1 MDSQRRRLVK
11 ATGATLLGVGGFGA
25 ATARTQELA
34 KIIVGF
40 PAGSSID
47 AAARRVAEKLMPDY
61 ARAAVVDNRVG
72 AGGQLAVAA
81 MKTLPADGSALLI
94 TPMSILGVYP
104 HTYRK
109 LPYDPIADLTPVSQG
124 VLFDY
129 GFAVG
134 TAVPEAVKTV
144 PEFMS
149 WCKANPGMASIG
161 SPATG
166 STLHFTGIMLG
177 RASGVDI
184 THVGYRGSQAAA
196 QDLIGG
202 QLPALVCPLGELIRH
217 LQGVKVRVLATS
229 GANRSR
235 FTPNVP
241 TLVEQGFR
249 DFAFSEWFGFY
260 LPAKAPDEEV
270 QSLNKAIRLAL
281 NAPGVAE
288 GLAPFGLECAPS
300 SPDSLVRVLKADTE
314 RWGPIVKTVGFTAEN

>member
-1 MDSQRRRLVK
+1 MNTQRRSLVQ
-11 ATGATLLGVGGFGA
+11 TIGATLLAGGGFGSA
-25 ATARTQELA
+25 KARTQELA

-40 PAGSSID
+40 PAGSAID
-47 AAARRVAEKLMPDY
+47 AAARRVAEKLMPAY
-61 ARAAVVDNRVG
+61 ARSAVVDNRAG
-72 AGGQLAVAA
+72 AGGQLAVTA
-81 MKTLPADGSALLI
+81 MKTQAADGSALLI

-124 VLFDY
+124 VIFDY

-134 TAVPEAVKTV
+134 TAVPESVKTV

-149 WCKANPGMASIG
+149 WCKANPGKASIG

-177 RASGVDI
+177 RAAGVDI
-184 THVGYRGSQAAA
+184 THVGYRGSQAAV

-217 LQGVKVRVLATS
+217 LPGGKVRALATS

-260 LPAKAPDEEV
+260 LPAKAREEVV
-270 QSLNKAIRLAL
+270 QSLNRAIRLAL
-281 NAPGVAE
+281 NAPGISE

-300 SPDSLVRVLKADTE
+300 SPDSLVQVLKADTE
-314 RWGPIVKTVGFTAEN
+314 RWGPIVKTVGFIADN

>member
-1 MDSQRRRLVK
+1 MNSQRRRLIQ
-11 ATGATLLGVGGFGA
+11 TMGATLLAGGGLGSA
-25 ATARTQELA
+25 MARTQELA

-40 PAGSSID
+40 PAGSTID
-47 AAARRVAEKLMPDY
+47 AAARRVAERLTPDY

-72 AGGQLAVAA
+72 AGGQLAVVA
-81 MKTLPADGSALLI
+81 MKALPADGSALLI

-124 VLFDY
+124 VVFDY

-134 TAVPEAVKTV
+134 TAVPESVKTV
-144 PEFMS
+144 PEFMA
-149 WCKANPGMASIG
+149 WCKAHAGMANIG

-184 THVGYRGSQAAA
+184 THVGYRGSQAAV
-196 QDLIGG
+196 QELIGG

-217 LQGVKVRVLATS
+217 LQGGKVRVLATS
-229 GANRSR
+229 GAQRSR
-235 FTPNVP
+235 FTPSVA
-241 TLVEQGFR
+241 TLVEQGYR

-260 LPAKAPDEEV
+260 LPAKAPDDVV
-270 QSLNKAIRLAL
+270 QNLNKAIRAAL

-314 RWGPIVKTVGFTAEN
+314 RWGPIVKTVGFTADN

>member
-1 MDSQRRRLVK
+1 MNSQRRRLIQTV
-11 ATGATLLGVGGFGA
+11 GATLLAGGGLGS
-25 ATARTQELA
+25 ATARPQELA

-47 AAARRVAEKLMPDY
+47 AAARRVAEKLTPDY

-72 AGGQLAVAA
+72 AGGQLAVTA
-81 MKTLPADGSALLI
+81 MKSLPADGSAVLI

-124 VLFDY
+124 VTFDY

-134 TAVPEAVKTV
+134 TTVPESVKTV

-149 WCKANPGMASIG
+149 WCKANAGMASIG

-177 RASGVDI
+177 RAAGVDI
-184 THVGYRGSQAAA
+184 THVGYRGSQAAV

-217 LQGVKVRVLATS
+217 MPGGKVRVLATS
-229 GANRSR
+229 GAQRSR
-235 FTPNVP
+235 FTPNVA

-260 LPAKAPDEEV
+260 LPAKASDDVV
-270 QSLNKAIRLAL
+270 QNLNKAIRAAL
-281 NAPGVAE
+281 SAPGVAE

-300 SPDSLVRVLKADTE
+300 SPDALVRLLRADSE
-314 RWGPIVKTVGFTAEN
+314 RWGPIVKTVGFTADN